1 MAAAWL
7 TEEEATAVAAVA
19 NDSGEGGVASAGEIR
34 VRVSVRARVADR
46 VRWQRLL

>member
-19 NDSGEGGVASAGEIR
+19 NDAGEGGTVKHG
-34 VRVSVRARVADR
+34 VRVSVRARIAAR